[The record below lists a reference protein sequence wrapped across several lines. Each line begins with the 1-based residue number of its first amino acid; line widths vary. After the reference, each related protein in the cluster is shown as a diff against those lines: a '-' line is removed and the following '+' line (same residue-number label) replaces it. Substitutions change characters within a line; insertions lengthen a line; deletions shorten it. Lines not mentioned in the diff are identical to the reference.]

1 MPTTNLNISVTDKRV
16 LRQSEAAS
24 YSGLAVKHFKTVCPV
39 PPFELKK
46 GELRWDKRD
55 LDKWIDS
62 AKSGI
67 EAQTQQDILGRL

>member
-1 MPTTNLNISVTDKRV
+1 MPTTNLNISVTDKRI

-24 YSGLAVKHFKTVCPV
+24 YAGLAVKHFKMICPV
-39 PPFELKK
+39 APFELKP

-55 LDKWIDS
+55 LDNWIDN

-67 EAQTQQDILGRL
+67 EAQAHRDILGRL